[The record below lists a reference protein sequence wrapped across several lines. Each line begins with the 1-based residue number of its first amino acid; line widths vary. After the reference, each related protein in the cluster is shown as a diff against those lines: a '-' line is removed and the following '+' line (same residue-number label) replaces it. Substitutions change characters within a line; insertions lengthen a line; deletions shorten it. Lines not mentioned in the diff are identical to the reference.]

1 MPRSASIPAIFF
13 ATLCLA
19 LTIYLFN
26 VAEGP
31 EHRNTL
37 LGVII
42 AEGLAISWLI
52 WTIAQVEETKQATP
66 IPVPRSRPIETIPTG
81 PVATPKDRQ
90 PYLHRPLQPTR
101 PPSRSSNPLPPPP
114 TVTRRSVNLP
124 TLPDLPVPQ
133 PGRSSNR
140 LPEPTS
146 GPTPPRP
153 PRPTFNLDDLLP
165 AASPGPTPI
174 IAPPPRPQPTPAP
187 QGRPKRPRKYASFS
201 EDSGDLPAKIALTEL
216 RLCCDILSLGYA
228 CAASDGP
235 VSTDEE
241 DHLQGWLWCVV
252 ENTLD
257 QDAATMHQAL
267 SQASEQCKT
276 RGKQKLEVVSTLADS
291 IRSTGEKKLIQAAAE
306 LCGEII
312 AQDGRLEPGE
322 FATLSAAYK
331 GLGVRSTKASK
342 IASTLLSSDAEVKK
356 MLKEL
361 KITDATSAEA
371 REVILSFAWSQ
382 ENGRMYSV
390 KDPAVKEKMRQRM
403 ALIQKIRDLY
413 REMDDHGK

>member
-1 MPRSASIPAIFF
+1 MPRTASIPAIFF

-52 WTIAQVEETKQATP
+52 WTIAQVEEAKQAAP
-66 IPVPRSRPIETIPTG
+66 IPVPRSRPVETIPTG
-81 PVATPKDRQ
+81 PVASPKDRQ

-124 TLPDLPVPQ
+124 TLPDLTVPQ

-153 PRPTFNLDDLLP
+153 PRPTFKLDDLLP
-165 AASPGPTPI
+165 AAAPGQASVNT
-174 IAPPPRPQPTPAP
+174 PPPRPQPTPAP
-187 QGRPKRPRKYASFS
+187 QGRPKRPRKYAKFT
-201 EDSGDLPAKIALTEL
+201 ENSGDLPAKIGLTEL
-216 RLCCDILSLGYA
+216 QLCSDILSLGYA

-252 ENTLD
+252 ENTSD
-257 QDAATMHQAL
+257 QEAATMLQAL
-267 SQASEQCKT
+267 SQTSEQCKT
-276 RGKQKLEVVSTLADS
+276 RGKQKLEVISTLADS

-306 LCGEII
+306 LCGEIV
-312 AQDGRLEPGE
+312 AHDGRLEPGE
-322 FATLSAAYK
+322 YATLSTALKA
-331 GLGVRSTKASK
+331 LGTRKIKAEN
-342 IASTLLSSDAEVKK
+342 IAEELLSNDKEVAKI
-356 MLKEL
+356 LREA
-361 KITDATSAEA
+361 KITDDMKASDRLA
-371 REVILSFAWSQ
+371 ILSNQWSIY
-382 ENGRMYSV
+382 NARTNLRNL
-390 KDPAVKEKMRQRM
+390 PASELEKYRRTM
-403 ALIQKIRDLY
+403 AVISRLREIY
-413 REMDDHGK
+413 REMGD

>member
-52 WTIAQVEETKQATP
+52 WTIAQVEEAKQSTP
-66 IPVPRSRPIETIPTG
+66 IPVPRSRPVETIPTG
-81 PVATPKDRQ
+81 PVAAPKDRQ

-153 PRPTFNLDDLLP
+153 PRPTFKLDDLLP
-165 AASPGPTPI
+165 AASPGSTPI
-174 IAPPPRPQPTPAP
+174 IAPPPRPQPTPPP
-187 QGRPKRPRKYASFS
+187 QGRPKRPRKYAKFT
-201 EDSGDLPAKIALTEL
+201 EDSGDLPAKIGLTEL
-216 RLCCDILSLGYA
+216 QLCSDILSLGYA

-252 ENTLD
+252 ENTSD
-257 QDAATMHQAL
+257 QEAATMLQAL
-267 SQASEQCKT
+267 SQTSEQCKT
-276 RGKQKLEVVSTLADS
+276 RGKQKLEVISTLADS

-306 LCGEII
+306 LCGEIV
-312 AQDGRLEPGE
+312 AHDGRLEPGE
-322 FATLSAAYK
+322 YATLSIALKRLCARK
-331 GLGVRSTKASK
+331 IKAED
-342 IASTLLSSDAEVKK
+342 IAEELLSNDKEVAKILRDA
-356 MLKEL
+356 
-361 KITDATSAEA
+361 KITDEMKPSERA
-371 REVILSFAWSQ
+371 VILSNQWSIF
-382 ENGRMYSV
+382 NARTN
-390 KDPAVKEKMRQRM
+390 
-403 ALIQKIRDLY
+403 LRDLPVSELEKYRRIMAVISKLREIY
-413 REMDDHGK
+413 REMGD

>member
-42 AEGLAISWLI
+42 AEGLSISWLI
-52 WTIAQVEETKQATP
+52 WTVAQVEEAQQATP
-66 IPVPRSRPIETIPTG
+66 IPVPRSRPLESLPAG
-81 PVATPKDRQ
+81 PVAGPKDRQ
-90 PYLHRPLQPTR
+90 PYLHRALQPTR

-114 TVTRRSVNLP
+114 TITRRSV
-124 TLPDLPVPQ
+124 TLPSLPQLPVPQ
-133 PGRSSNR
+133 PGRSSNP

-153 PRPTFNLDDLLP
+153 PRPTIKLDDLLP
-165 AASPGPTPI
+165 AAPLGQASVD
-174 IAPPPRPQPTPAP
+174 APPPRPQPTPAP
-187 QGRPKRPRKYASFS
+187 QERPKRPRKYAKFTA
-201 EDSGDLPAKIALTEL
+201 DSGALPAKIGLNEL
-216 RLCCDILSLGYA
+216 QLCSDILSLGYA

-252 ENTLD
+252 ENTAD
-257 QDAATMHQAL
+257 QDAATMQQAL

-276 RGKQKLEVVSTLADS
+276 RGKQKLEAVAKLADS
-291 IRSTGEKKLIQAAAE
+291 IRSSGEKKLILAAAE

-312 AQDGRLEPGE
+312 AHDGRLEPGE
-322 FATLSAAYK
+322 YATLSTVLK
-331 GLGVRSTKASK
+331 GLGTRKIKAED
-342 IASTLLSSDAEVKK
+342 IAEELLSNDKEVANILRDA
-356 MLKEL
+356 
-361 KITDATSAEA
+361 KITEGMKPSERAA
-371 REVILSFAWSQ
+371 ILSNQWSVFNARTNLRNLPAS
-382 ENGRMYSV
+382 ELVKYRRMM
-390 KDPAVKEKMRQRM
+390 AVISKLRE
-403 ALIQKIRDLY
+403 IY
-413 REMDDHGK
+413 REMGD